1 MISPAPTA
9 GLYILKVYTRKPCV
23 SASWGRHGSSPLDGS
38 RTSTGQSKPL
48 PANCP
53 ELFFHSV
60 PETNRPPPLTPA
72 LGATFDRRHAETQT
86 SGDSGGRTRRPVTAR
101 EENESRRNI
110 RRVKRRESVG
120 LRGWENRRAEPP
132 PPGGKRGHVTR
143 RQHCSGGGAGGK

>member
-23 SASWGRHGSSPLDGS
+23 SASWGRRGSSPLDGS
-38 RTSTGQSKPL
+38 GTSTGQSKPL

-53 ELFFHSV
+53 KLFF
-60 PETNRPPPLTPA
+60 TRYLRPTGPPIDTSA
-72 LGATFDRRHAETQT
+72 GRHAETQT
-86 SGDSGGRTRRPVTAR
+86 GGGSGGETRRLVTAR

-110 RRVKRRESVG
+110 RRVKRKESVG
-120 LRGWENRRAEPP
+120 LRGWKNRRAEPP

-143 RQHCSGGGAGGK
+143 RQHFSGGGAGGK